1 MLARYLR
8 IGAVIE
14 LLAALALAHGL
25 HQAGVDRWLAIG
37 LAALL
42 PFAVQGVPLAIE
54 FVTGALID
62 RRPVA
67 RIGVLEL
74 VAVWWGETWRS
85 FTVFNIDQAWRADF
99 PERPVARD
107 ASRPTVLLIHGYMCN
122 RATWRHW
129 LTNGIPSHWNVAT
142 VNLEP
147 VFGALEH
154 YAEVV
159 DEAVERLRD
168 ATGAE
173 RITLVCHSMGGLA
186 ARSYLRRHGH
196 HAVQRVVTINTP
208 HHGTVF
214 ATLGHG
220 PNARQMRNA
229 CEFVRKLA
237 QDDEPVEFVC
247 FASQHDNLI
256 VPRDNQIL
264 VGTEAVWFEKTGHLA
279 MTASDAVLRKLI
291 EVVER
296 PEPHAAT
303 GEPAEAIL
311 QR

>member
-8 IGAVIE
+8 IGAAIE
-14 LLAALALAHGL
+14 LMAALALAHGL
-25 HQAGVDRWLAIG
+25 VQAGVDRWLAIG

-99 PERPVARD
+99 PERPVVRD

-129 LTNGIPSHWNVAT
+129 LMDRIPPHWNVAT

-147 VFGALEH
+147 VFAPVNR

-159 DEAVERLRD
+159 DAAVEDLRR

-196 HAVQRVVTINTP
+196 HAVQRVVTIDTP

-229 CEFVRKLA
+229 CEFVRQLA

-256 VPRDNQIL
+256 VPRDNQVL
-264 VGTEAVWFEKTGHLA
+264 AGVEAVWFEKTGHLA
-279 MTASDAVLRKLI
+279 MTASDAVLKKVI
-291 EVVER
+291 EGVER
-296 PEPHAAT
+296 PEPRPAT
-303 GEPAEAIL
+303 NPGSPATA

>member
-42 PFAVQGVPLAIE
+42 PLAVQGVPLAIE

-67 RIGVLEL
+67 RIGFLEL

-85 FTVFNIDQAWRADF
+85 FIVFNIDQAWRADF
-99 PERPVARD
+99 PERPVVRD

-129 LTNGIPSHWNVAT
+129 LMNGIPSHWNIAT

-147 VFGALEH
+147 VFGVVEH
-154 YAEVV
+154 YAEAV
-159 DEAVERLRD
+159 DDAVERLRD

-196 HAVQRVVTINTP
+196 HAVQRVATINTP

-229 CEFVRKLA
+229 CEFVRQLA

-256 VPRDNQIL
+256 VPRDNQVL
-264 VGTEAVWFEKTGHLA
+264 GGAEAVWFEKTGHLA
-279 MTASDAVLRKLI
+279 MTANDDVLKKLI

-296 PEPHAAT
+296 PAPRAAT
-303 GEPAEAIL
+303 SGAA
-311 QR
+311 

>member
-8 IGAVIE
+8 VGAVIE
-14 LLAALALAHGL
+14 LLAAVVIARGLMLAGIEA
-25 HQAGVDRWLAIG
+25 WLAIA

-42 PFAVQGVPLAIE
+42 PLAVHGVPLAIE
-54 FVTGALID
+54 FIVGSLID

-67 RIGVLEL
+67 RLGPLEL
-74 VAVWWGETWRS
+74 AAVWWGETRRS
-85 FTVFNIDQAWRADF
+85 FVVFNVDQPWRAGF
-99 PERPVARD
+99 PERALVPDPARP
-107 ASRPTVLLIHGYMCN
+107 AVLLVHGYMCN
-122 RATWRHW
+122 RAVWRPW
-129 LTNGIPSHWNVAT
+129 LRDGLPARWNVAT
-142 VNLEP
+142 VDLEP
-147 VFGALEH
+147 VFG
-154 YAEVV
+154 VV
-159 DEAVERLRD
+159 ERYGEAIHGAVERLRA

-196 HAVQRVVTINTP
+196 HAVQRVVTIDTP

-220 PNARQMRNA
+220 ANARQMRHA
-229 CEFVRKLA
+229 CEFVRELA
-237 QDDEPVEFVC
+237 RDDEPVDFVC

-264 VGTEAVWFEKTGHLA
+264 GCAEAVWFERVGHLA
-279 MTASDAVLRKLI
+279 MTAHAGVLQKLI

-296 PEPHAAT
+296 PA
-303 GEPAEAIL
+303 PARAP